1 MSAAT
6 AGPGT
11 APEPDTYGDDLA
23 SVYDQVY
30 VARGKD
36 HAAEVDQVLALAGAH
51 HPGPTSLL
59 DVACGTGLHLVHA
72 AARVPRVAG
81 LELSPAM
88 LAAARRRLPGAT
100 LVRGDMRDFALEAR
114 FSVVT
119 CMFSSIG
126 YMRDQA
132 ELDAAV
138 GCMARHL
145 EPSGV
150 LVVEP
155 WWFPEQY
162 LPGYVAGDVSTVDGR
177 TVARVSH
184 SSLDGGRSV
193 LEVHVTVADAAGVR
207 HFVDRH
213 EVTLF
218 RREQYEDA
226 FRAAGLDVRWHAGGP
241 SGRGL
246 FVGARDLDA
255 PH

>member
-1 MSAAT
+1 M
-6 AGPGT
+6 
-11 APEPDTYGDDLA
+11 YGDELA

-36 HAAEVDQVLALAGAH
+36 HAAEVDLVLRLAAARCPR
-51 HPGPTSLL
+51 PGSLL
-59 DVACGTGLHLVHA
+59 DVACGTGLHLAAA
-72 AARVPRVAG
+72 AARVPDIAG
-81 LELSPAM
+81 VELSDAM
-88 LAAARRRLPGAT
+88 LVAARRRLPDAS
-100 LVRGDMRDFALEAR
+100 LVRGDMRDFALGRR
-114 FSVVT
+114 FDVVT

-138 GCMARHL
+138 GAMARHL

-155 WWFPEQY
+155 WWFPEDY

-184 SSLDGGRSV
+184 SSLDGGCSV
-193 LEVHVTVADAAGVR
+193 LEVHVTVADVQGAR

-213 EVTLF
+213 RVTLF
-218 RREQYEDA
+218 RREQYEA
-226 FRAAGLDVRWHAGGP
+226 AYAAAGLAVHWHPGPP

-246 FVGARDLDA
+246 LVGWAE
-255 PH
+255 